1 MTRHWPGA
9 WPTGGRGKPTLFPK
23 IRNEAALVVL
33 PPGST
38 IGILGGGQLGR
49 MMALAAA
56 RLGYRCHILDPHA
69 HPCAAEVSAQ
79 FTRAAYDNEEA
90 LLCFAEQCDVITY
103 EFENI
108 PVAPLAVL
116 GDKLAPSTRSLEVA
130 QDRAAEKLF
139 LEGCGVR
146 VAPWRAVDCASDIE
160 AALEALGSPVLLKSR
175 RYGYDGKG
183 QAWVHRADEAGA
195 AWDAIGRQPAVAE
208 AKMTFDAEFSL
219 ILARG
224 SNGETSAFSPTRNHH
239 EGGILRTS
247 TVPAG
252 PEIDSMAGPAI
263 AAAKAIEEALG
274 HVGVLTVEFFAC
286 AEGPIVNEIAPR
298 VHNSGHWT
306 IEGAHTSQFEQHL
319 RAILGLPLGDPS
331 LVSAGATMENL
342 IGSDVDRWA
351 EFVAEPGASLHL
363 YGKGEARPGRKMGHV
378 TRLSP
383 PK

>member
-1 MTRHWPGA
+1 M
-9 WPTGGRGKPTLFPK
+9 
-23 IRNEAALVVL
+23 ALA
-33 PPGST
+33 PGST

-49 MMALAAA
+49 MMAMAAA
-56 RLGYRCHILDPHA
+56 RLGYKCHILDPHEQ
-69 HPCAAEVSAQ
+69 PCAAEVSAH
-79 FTRAAYDNEEA
+79 FTRAGFDDEQA
-90 LLCFAEQCDVITY
+90 LQRFADRCDVVTY

-130 QDRAAEKLF
+130 QDRAVEKRF
-139 LEGCGVR
+139 LERCGVR
-146 VAPWRAVDCASDIE
+146 VAPWRQIDGQQDIV
-160 AALEALGSPVLLKSR
+160 AALDALGAPILLKSR

-183 QAWVHRADEAGA
+183 QAWVHLAGEAA
-195 AWDAIGRQPAVAE
+195 EAWEAIGRQPAVAE
-208 AKMTFDAEFSL
+208 ARIDFHAEFSV

-224 SNGETSAFSPTRNHH
+224 SKGETSAFPLTRNHH

-252 PEIDSMAGPAI
+252 QEIDAMAGEAI
-263 AAAKAIEEALG
+263 AFAKAIEEALD

-286 AEGPIVNEIAPR
+286 ADGPVVNEIAPR

-331 LVSAGATMENL
+331 LVCASATMENL
-342 IGSDVDRWA
+342 IGPDVERW
-351 EFVAEPGASLHL
+351 FDIIAEPGADLHL
-363 YGKGEARPGRKMGHV
+363 YGKGDARPGRKMGHV
-378 TRLSP
+378 TRLR
-383 PK
+383 

>member
-1 MTRHWPGA
+1 
-9 WPTGGRGKPTLFPK
+9 
-23 IRNEAALVVL
+23 VVL
-33 PPGST
+33 APGSI

-56 RLGYRCHILDPHA
+56 RLGYKCHILDPHEN
-69 HPCAAEVSAQ
+69 PCAAEVSAY
-79 FTRAAYDNEEA
+79 FTRASYDDVEA
-90 LLCFAEQCDVITY
+90 LRRFADQCDIVTY

-108 PVAPLAVL
+108 PVGPLAVL
-116 GDKLAPSTRSLEVA
+116 GGKLAPSNRSLEVA
-130 QDRAAEKLF
+130 QDRAGEKRF
-139 LEGCGVR
+139 LESCGVR
-146 VAPWRAVDCASDIE
+146 VAPWREIDGAADIE
-160 AALEALGSPVLLKSR
+160 AALEALGAPILLKSR

-183 QAWVHRADEAGA
+183 QAWVHRPDETEA
-195 AWDAIGRQPAVAE
+195 AWEAIGRQPAVAE
-208 AKMTFDAEFSL
+208 ARMSFSAEFSL

-224 SNGETSAFSPTRNHH
+224 SNGETSAFPPTRNHH
-239 EGGILRTS
+239 DGGILRTS

-252 PEIDSMAGPAI
+252 PEIDALSSAAI

-306 IEGAHTSQFEQHL
+306 IEGALTSQFEQHL

-331 LVSAGATMENL
+331 LVGAGATMENL
-342 IGSDVDRWA
+342 IGADVESWA
-351 EFVAEPGASLHL
+351 DFIAEPGAHLHL
-363 YGKGEARPGRKMGHV
+363 YGKGEARQGRKMGHV
-378 TRLSP
+378 TRLTR

>member
-1 MTRHWPGA
+1 V
-9 WPTGGRGKPTLFPK
+9 
-23 IRNEAALVVL
+23 ALA
-33 PPGST
+33 PGST

-56 RLGYRCHILDPHA
+56 RLGYKCHILDPHE
-69 HPCAAEVSAQ
+69 HPCAAEVSAH
-79 FTRAAYDNEEA
+79 FTRAEFNDGEA
-90 LLCFAEQCDVITY
+90 LQRFAAQCDVITY

-116 GDKLAPSTRSLEVA
+116 GTKLMPGPRSLEVA
-130 QDRAAEKLF
+130 QDRGFEKSF

-146 VAPWRAVDCASDIE
+146 VAPWREVDSQADIV
-160 AALEALGSPVLLKSR
+160 AALDALGSPILLKGR

-183 QAWVHRADEAGA
+183 QAWVHRADEAA
-195 AWDAIGRQPAVAE
+195 EAWEAIGRQPAVAE
-208 AKMTFDAEFSL
+208 ARMRFDAEFSV

-224 SNGETSAFSPTRNHH
+224 RNGDSSAFPLARNRH

-252 PEIDSMAGPAI
+252 PEIEAMAGEAI
-263 AAAKAIEEALG
+263 SAARAIEDALD

-286 AEGPIVNEIAPR
+286 ADGPIVNEIAPR

-306 IEGAHTSQFEQHL
+306 IEGARTSQFEQHL

-342 IGSDVDRWA
+342 IGPDVDRWT
-351 EFVAEPGASLHL
+351 EIVTEPGAHLHL

-378 TRLSP
+378 TRLQP
-383 PK
+383 RAAL

>member
-1 MTRHWPGA
+1 MTFA
-9 WPTGGRGKPTLFPK
+9 
-23 IRNEAALVVL
+23 
-33 PPGST
+33 PGST

-56 RLGYRCHILDPHA
+56 RLGYKCHILDPHEA
-69 HPCAAEVSAQ
+69 PCAAEVSAH
-79 FTRAAYDNEEA
+79 FTRAAFDDEQA
-90 LLCFAEQCDVITY
+90 LRRFAVECDVVTY

-108 PVAPLAVL
+108 PVGPLAAL

-130 QDRAAEKLF
+130 QDRGVEKRF

-146 VAPWRAVDCASDIE
+146 VAPWREVESPDDI
-160 AALEALGSPVLLKSR
+160 AAAIGELGSPILLKSR

-183 QAWVHRADEAGA
+183 QAWVTRADEAAA

-208 AKMTFDAEFSL
+208 AKMSFTAEFSL

-224 SNGETSAFSPTRNHH
+224 RNGETAAFPLTRNDH

-252 PEIDSMAGPAI
+252 STIDMLANEAI
-263 AAAKAIEEALG
+263 AGARAIEDALD

-342 IGSDVDRWA
+342 IGADVERWLD
-351 EFVAEPGASLHL
+351 FVSEPGADLHL

-378 TRLSP
+378 TRLR
-383 PK
+383 

>member
-1 MTRHWPGA
+1 
-9 WPTGGRGKPTLFPK
+9 LS
-23 IRNEAALVVL
+23 
-33 PPGST
+33 PGST

-56 RLGYRCHILDPHA
+56 RLGYRCHILDPHE

-79 FTRAAYDNEEA
+79 FTRAAYDDEEA
-90 LLCFAEQCDVITY
+90 LFRFAEQCDVITY

-130 QDRAAEKLF
+130 QDRAAEKRF
-139 LEGCGVR
+139 LEDCGAR
-146 VAPWRAVDCASDIE
+146 VAPWREVDCASDIE
-160 AALEALGSPVLLKSR
+160 AALEALGSPILLKSR

-183 QAWVHRADEAGA
+183 QAWVHRADEAEA

-208 AKMTFDAEFSL
+208 VKMAFDAEFSL

-224 SNGETSAFSPTRNHH
+224 SNGETSAYSPTRNHH

-252 PEIDSMAGPAI
+252 PEIESMAGQAV
-263 AAAKAIEEALG
+263 AAAKAIEEALD

-331 LVSAGATMENL
+331 LVSAGASMENL

-351 EFVAEPGASLHL
+351 EFVAEPGANLHL

-378 TRLSP
+378 TRLRTRA
-383 PK
+383 